1 MKNTSEKII
10 IHTHYSKF
18 FGKTQRINGVIMAE
32 KGNFDFLYNPI
43 KEKMQE
49 LVSHINYTTYIEKL
63 VPVDVD
69 GRFIVLETPTE
80 SFAKYITGTL
90 AKKMREAIIKADVGL
105 TDFRLKVEGSEG
117 FAYNPP
123 DEDTYSPPTN
133 LDPRFTFDN
142 FVVGKNNE
150 FVHAAALSVANDPA
164 GTYNPLFIYGGTG
177 LGKTH
182 LIQAIANKV
191 VKEKPNLKVIYVT
204 CEQFVNEII
213 DTMFTSRGLDAR
225 DRGNRLRQYYRNA
238 DVLIIDDIQFIENK
252 KAVQE
257 EFFHTFNELVSKGR
271 QIVISSD
278 HPPKELTA
286 LEERLRTRFSGGLLF
301 DILPPNFETK
311 IAILKRKAFEKKCIV
326 PDDVLT
332 FLAQDSGDDVRTLE
346 GRLTKVI
353 FASKLHEE
361 PITVSLARSALNE
374 AVSEGSEEIT
384 ADSVINA
391 VTGFYRISKADLTGK
406 SKKKEVVIPR
416 QICCY
421 LMCDLLSL
429 PLIAIGKVLGGRDHT
444 TILYSRDKIVEM
456 CRVND
461 KIAKE
466 VDDIKN
472 IILKK

>member
-1 MKNTSEKII
+1 
-10 IHTHYSKF
+10 
-18 FGKTQRINGVIMAE
+18 MAE
-32 KGNFDFLYNPI
+32 KGNFDFLYDPI
-43 KEKMQE
+43 KQKMQE

-90 AKKMREAIIKADVGL
+90 AEKMREAIIKADVGL
-105 TDFRLKVEGSEG
+105 TDFRLKVEGSDN
-117 FAYNPP
+117 FAYNAPEDGGYNPP
-123 DEDTYSPPTN
+123 SN
-133 LDPRFTFDN
+133 LDKKYTFES

-150 FVHAAALSVANDPA
+150 FVHAAALSVADDPA

-182 LIQAIANKV
+182 LIQAIANKII
-191 VKEKPNLKVIYVT
+191 KEKPDLKVIYVT

-213 DTMFTSRGLDAR
+213 DTMFTGRGPDAR

-238 DVLIIDDIQFIENK
+238 DVLIVDDIQFIENK

-257 EFFHTFNELVSKGR
+257 EFFHTFNELVSKGK

-311 IAILKRKAFEKKCIV
+311 IAILKRKAFEKKCLV

-361 PITVSLARSALNE
+361 PITVKLARSALNE
-374 AVSEGSEEIT
+374 AVSEPGKEEIT
-384 ADSVINA
+384 PESVIAA
-391 VTGFYRISKADLTGK
+391 VTSFYRLSKNDLAGK
-406 SKKKEVVIPR
+406 SKKKEIVIPR

-421 LMCDLLSL
+421 LMCELLSL
-429 PLIAIGKVLGGRDHT
+429 PLISIGKVLGGRDHT
-444 TILYSRDKIVEM
+444 TILYSRDKVDEI

-461 KIAKE
+461 KIAKD

>member
-1 MKNTSEKII
+1 
-10 IHTHYSKF
+10 
-18 FGKTQRINGVIMAE
+18 MAE
-32 KGNFDFLYNPI
+32 KGNFDFIYNPI
-43 KEKMQE
+43 KEKIQE
-49 LVSHINYTTYIEKL
+49 LVSHITYTTYIEKL
-63 VPVDVD
+63 VPVAID

-80 SFAKYITGTL
+80 LFASYITGQL
-90 AKKMREAIIKADVGL
+90 NEKIREAIIKADVGL
-105 TDFRLKVEGSEG
+105 VDFRLKVEGSDG
-117 FAYNPP
+117 YAYNSP
-123 DEDTYSPPTN
+123 DEEEEITPPSN
-133 LDPRFTFDN
+133 LDKKYTFDS
-142 FVVGKNNE
+142 FVVGNSNE
-150 FVHAAALSVANDPA
+150 FVYAAALSVASDPA

-182 LIQAIANKV
+182 LLQAIANKV
-191 VKEKPNLKVIYVT
+191 VADKPNFKVIYVT

-213 DTMFTSRGLDAR
+213 DTMFTSRGPDAR
-225 DRGNRLRQYYRNA
+225 DKGNKLRQYYRSA

-257 EFFHTFNELVSKGR
+257 EFFHTFNELVSKGK

-286 LEERLRTRFSGGLLF
+286 LEERLKTRFSGGLMY

-311 IAILKRKAFEKKCIV
+311 VAILKRKAFEKKCLV

-353 FASKLHEE
+353 FASRLHEE
-361 PITVSLARSALNE
+361 PITVELARSALNE
-374 AVSEGSEEIT
+374 AVSEGVEEIT
-384 ADSVINA
+384 SDSIISA
-391 VTGFYRISKADLTGK
+391 VTGYYKISRDDLIGK
-406 SKKKEVVIPR
+406 SKKKEIVIPR

-421 LMCDLLSL
+421 LMCDLLSR
-429 PLIAIGKVLGGRDHT
+429 PLISIGKELGGRDHT
-444 TILYSRDKIVEM
+444 TILYSRDKVEEM
-456 CRVND
+456 CGVND
-461 KIAKE
+461 KIAKD

>member
-1 MKNTSEKII
+1 
-10 IHTHYSKF
+10 
-18 FGKTQRINGVIMAE
+18 MAE
-32 KGNFDFLYNPI
+32 KGNFDFIYNPI
-43 KEKMQE
+43 KEKIRE
-49 LVSHINYTTYIEKL
+49 SISHIYFSTYIENL
-63 VPVDVD
+63 TPVDID

-80 SFAKYITGTL
+80 TFAKFITGTL
-90 AKKMREAIIKADVGL
+90 SDKIRDAIIRADVGIS
-105 TDFRLKVEGSEG
+105 DFRLKVAGSEG
-117 FAYNPP
+117 YAMNAPCEEYFSAPV
-123 DEDTYSPPTN
+123 N
-133 LDPRFTFDN
+133 LDKKYTFES

-182 LIQAIANKV
+182 LMQAIANKIV
-191 VKEKPNLKVIYVT
+191 NDKPELKVVYVT
-204 CEQFVNEII
+204 SEQFTNDII
-213 DTMFTSRGLDAR
+213 DNMFTSRGPDAR
-225 DRGNRLRQYYRNA
+225 DKGNRLRQYYRSA
-238 DVLIIDDIQFIENK
+238 DVLIVDDIQFIEKK

-257 EFFHTFNELVSKGR
+257 EFFHTFNELVAKGK

-278 HPPKELTA
+278 HPPKELTL

-311 IAILKRKAFEKKCIV
+311 IAILKRKALEKKCIV

-353 FASKLHEE
+353 FASRLHEE
-361 PITVSLARSALNE
+361 PITIALARNALSE
-374 AVSEGSEEIT
+374 AVSEGGKEEIT
-384 ADSVINA
+384 PQAILNA
-391 VTGFYRISKADLTGK
+391 VTGYYHIAQGDITGK
-406 SKKKEVVIPR
+406 SKKKEIVIPR
-416 QICCY
+416 QVCCY
-421 LMCDLLSL
+421 LMCELLSL
-429 PLIAIGKVLGGRDHT
+429 PLISIGKELGGRDHT
-444 TILYSRDKIVEM
+444 TILYSRDKVDEM

-461 KIAKE
+461 KIAKD

>member
-1 MKNTSEKII
+1 
-10 IHTHYSKF
+10 
-18 FGKTQRINGVIMAE
+18 MAE
-32 KGNFDFLYNPI
+32 KGNLDFIYNPI
-43 KEKMQE
+43 KVKMRE
-49 LVSHINYTTYIEKL
+49 LVSLINYTTYIEKL
-63 VPVDVD
+63 EPIEID
-69 GRFIVLETPTE
+69 GRFIVLQTPNET
-80 SFAKYITGTL
+80 FAKYITGTL
-90 AKKMREAIIKADVGL
+90 ADKMREAIIKADVGL
-105 TDFRLKVEGSEG
+105 TDFRLKVEGGEG
-117 FAYNPP
+117 YAYNAPEEADSYAPP
-123 DEDTYSPPTN
+123 AN
-133 LDPRFTFDN
+133 LDPKFTFDS

-191 VKEKPNLKVIYVT
+191 VNEKPNLKVIYVT

-213 DTMFTSRGLDAR
+213 DTMFTSRGPDAR
-225 DRGNRLRQYYRNA
+225 DRGNKLRQYYRNA

-257 EFFHTFNELVSKGR
+257 EFFHTFNELVSKGK

-311 IAILKRKAFEKKCIV
+311 IAILKRKSYEKKCLV

-361 PITVSLARSALNE
+361 PISVELARNALSE
-374 AVSEGSEEIT
+374 AVSEGKEEIT
-384 ADSVINA
+384 SETVITA
-391 VTGFYRISKADLTGK
+391 VTGYYRISKNDILGK
-406 SKKKEVVIPR
+406 SKKKEIVIPR

-421 LMCDLLSL
+421 LMCELLSL
-429 PLIAIGKVLGGRDHT
+429 PLVSIGNELGGRDHT
-444 TILYSRDKIVEM
+444 TILYSRDKVDEM
-456 CRVND
+456 LRVND
-461 KIAKE
+461 KIAKD

>member
-1 MKNTSEKII
+1 
-10 IHTHYSKF
+10 
-18 FGKTQRINGVIMAE
+18 MAE

-43 KEKMQE
+43 KLKMQE

-63 VPVDVD
+63 KPVDVD

-90 AKKMREAIIKADVGL
+90 ADKMREAIIKADVGL
-105 TDFRLKVEGSEG
+105 TDFRLKVEGSDG
-117 FAYNPP
+117 YAYNAPEE
-123 DEDTYSPPTN
+123 DESSYPSN
-133 LDPRFTFDN
+133 LDQKFTFDN

-150 FVHAAALSVANDPA
+150 FVHAAALSVADDPA

-182 LIQAIANKV
+182 LIQAIGNKIR
-191 VKEKPNLKVIYVT
+191 KEKPNLRVVYVT
-204 CEQFVNEII
+204 CDKFFNDII
-213 DTMFTSRGLDAR
+213 DSMLGHGVDSRSK
-225 DRGNRLRQYYRNA
+225 GNRLRQYYRGA
-238 DVLIIDDIQFIENK
+238 DVLIIDDIQFIAKK

-257 EFFHTFNELVSKGR
+257 EFFHIFNELVSKGK

-278 HPPKELTA
+278 QHPKELTE

-301 DILPPNFETK
+301 DILPPNLETK
-311 IAILKRKAFEKKCIV
+311 IAILKQKAFEKKCFV
-326 PDDVLT
+326 PDEVLS

-353 FASKLHEE
+353 FASKLHEV
-361 PITVSLARSALNE
+361 PISVSLARNALSE
-374 AVSEGSEEIT
+374 AVAEPGKEEIT
-384 ADSVINA
+384 PESVISA
-391 VTGFYRISKADLTGK
+391 VTGYYRISRNDLVGK
-406 SKKKEVVIPR
+406 SKKKEIVIPR

-421 LMCDLLSL
+421 LMCELLSL
-429 PLIAIGKVLGGRDHT
+429 PLISIGKVLGGRDHT
-444 TILYSRDKIVEM
+444 TILYSRDKVDEM

-461 KIAKE
+461 KLAKD

>member
-1 MKNTSEKII
+1 
-10 IHTHYSKF
+10 
-18 FGKTQRINGVIMAE
+18 MAE
-32 KGNFDFLYNPI
+32 KGNFDWIFDPI

-49 LVSHINYTTYIEKL
+49 LVTHINYTTYIEKL

-80 SFAKYITGTL
+80 TFAKHITGTL
-90 AKKMREAIIKADVGL
+90 AEKMREAIIKADVGV
-105 TDFRLKVEGSEG
+105 TDFRLKVEGSDG
-117 FAYNPP
+117 YAYNSP
-123 DEDTYSPPTN
+123 DEEEIVPPVN
-133 LDPRFTFDN
+133 LDKKFTFES

-150 FVHAAALSVANDPA
+150 FVYAAALSVAEDPA

-182 LIQAIANKV
+182 LIQAIANKIV
-191 VKEKPNLKVIYVT
+191 AEKPNLKVIYVT

-213 DTMFTSRGLDAR
+213 DTMFTSRGPEAR
-225 DRGNRLRQYYRNA
+225 DKGNKLRQYYRNA

-257 EFFHTFNELVSKGR
+257 EFFHTFNELVAKGK

-346 GRLTKVI
+346 GRLTKVV
-353 FASKLHEE
+353 FASRLHEE

-374 AVSEGSEEIT
+374 AVSEGKEEVTPQGII
-384 ADSVINA
+384 SA
-391 VTGFYRISKADLTGK
+391 VTAYYKITKAELTGK
-406 SKKKEVVIPR
+406 SKKKELVIPR

-421 LMCDLLSL
+421 LMCELLSL
-429 PLIAIGKVLGGRDHT
+429 PLISIGKELGGRDHT
-444 TILYSRDKIVEM
+444 TILYSRDKIEQM

-461 KIAKE
+461 KIAKD

>member
-1 MKNTSEKII
+1 
-10 IHTHYSKF
+10 
-18 FGKTQRINGVIMAE
+18 MAE
-32 KGNFDFLYNPI
+32 KGNFDFLYDPI
-43 KEKMQE
+43 KQKMQE

-90 AKKMREAIIKADVGL
+90 AEKMREAIIKADVGL
-105 TDFRLKVEGSEG
+105 TDFRLKVEGSDN
-117 FAYNPP
+117 FAYNAPEDGGYNPP
-123 DEDTYSPPTN
+123 SN
-133 LDPRFTFDN
+133 LDKKYTFES

-150 FVHAAALSVANDPA
+150 FVHAAALSVADDPA

-182 LIQAIANKV
+182 LIQAIANKII
-191 VKEKPNLKVIYVT
+191 KEKPDLKVIYVT

-213 DTMFTSRGLDAR
+213 DTMFTGRGPDAR

-238 DVLIIDDIQFIENK
+238 DVLIVDDIQFIENK

-257 EFFHTFNELVSKGR
+257 EFFHTFNELVSKGK

-311 IAILKRKAFEKKCIV
+311 IAILKRKAFEKKCLV

-361 PITVSLARSALNE
+361 PITVKLARSALNE
-374 AVSEGSEEIT
+374 AVSEPGKEEIT
-384 ADSVINA
+384 PESVIAA
-391 VTGFYRISKADLTGK
+391 VTSFYRLSKNDLAGK
-406 SKKKEVVIPR
+406 SKKKEIVIPR

-421 LMCDLLSL
+421 LMCELLSL
-429 PLIAIGKVLGGRDHT
+429 PLISIGKVLGGRDHT
-444 TILYSRDKIVEM
+444 TILYSRDKVDEM

-461 KIAKE
+461 KIAKD

>member
-1 MKNTSEKII
+1 
-10 IHTHYSKF
+10 
-18 FGKTQRINGVIMAE
+18 MAE
-32 KGNFDFLYNPI
+32 KGNFDFIYNPI

-49 LVSHINYTTYIEKL
+49 LVTPINYITYIEKL
-63 VPVDVD
+63 VPVAID

-90 AKKMREAIIKADVGL
+90 AEKMREAIIKADVGIV
-105 TDFRLKVEGSEG
+105 DFRLKVEGSDG
-117 FAYNPP
+117 YAYNSP
-123 DEDTYSPPTN
+123 DEDTEVTPPTN
-133 LDPRFTFDN
+133 VDKKYSFES
-142 FVVGKNNE
+142 FVVGGNSE
-150 FVHAAALSVANDPA
+150 FVYHAALAVANDPA

-182 LIQAIANKV
+182 ILQAIANKIV
-191 VKEKPNLKVIYVT
+191 ADKPNLKVIYVT

-213 DTMFTSRGLDAR
+213 DTMFTSRGPDAR
-225 DRGNRLRQYYRNA
+225 DKSSKLRQHYRSA
-238 DVLIIDDIQFIENK
+238 DVLIVDDIQFIENK

-257 EFFHTFNELVSKGR
+257 EFFHTFNELVSKGK

-286 LEERLRTRFSGGLLF
+286 LEERLKTRFSGGLMY
-301 DILPPNFETK
+301 DITPPDFETK
-311 IAILKRKAFEKKCIV
+311 IAILKRKAFEKKCLV

-353 FASKLHEE
+353 FASRLHEE
-361 PITVSLARSALNE
+361 PITVTLAKSALNE
-374 AVSEGSEEIT
+374 AVSEGKEEIT
-384 ADSVINA
+384 SASIISA
-391 VTGFYRISKADLTGK
+391 VTAYYRISKADLIGK
-406 SKKKEVVIPR
+406 SKKQEIVIPR

-421 LMCDLLSL
+421 LMCELLSL
-429 PLIAIGKVLGGRDHT
+429 PLISIGKEMGGRDHT
-444 TILYSRDKIVEM
+444 TILYSRDRVDEM
-456 CRVND
+456 CHVND
-461 KIAKE
+461 KIAKD

>member
-1 MKNTSEKII
+1 
-10 IHTHYSKF
+10 
-18 FGKTQRINGVIMAE
+18 MAE
-32 KGNFDFLYNPI
+32 KGNFDFIYNPI
-43 KEKMQE
+43 KEKMRE
-49 LVSHINYTTYIEKL
+49 TISHIYFTTYIENL
-63 VPVDVD
+63 TPVDID

-80 SFAKYITGTL
+80 IFAKFITGTL
-90 AKKMREAIIKADVGL
+90 ADKMRDAIIRADVGMS
-105 TDFRLKVEGSEG
+105 DFRLKVEGSDG
-117 FAYNPP
+117 FAYNAPAEEYF
-123 DEDTYSPPTN
+123 DAPTN
-133 LDPRFTFDN
+133 LDKRFTFDS

-182 LIQAIANKV
+182 LMQAIANKIV
-191 VKEKPNLKVIYVT
+191 ADKPELKVIYVT
-204 CEQFVNEII
+204 SEQFTNDII
-213 DTMFTSRGLDAR
+213 DNMFTSRGPDAR
-225 DRGNRLRQYYRNA
+225 DKSNKLRQYYRNA
-238 DVLIIDDIQFIENK
+238 DVLIIDDIQFIEKK

-257 EFFHTFNELVSKGR
+257 EFFHTFNELVAKGK

-278 HPPKELTA
+278 HPPKELTL

-301 DILPPNFETK
+301 DILPPNYETK
-311 IAILKRKAFEKKCIV
+311 IAILKRKALEKKCIV

-361 PITVSLARSALNE
+361 PISISLARSALSE
-374 AVSEGSEEIT
+374 AVSESGKEEIT
-384 ADSVINA
+384 PLSVINA
-391 VTGFYRISKADLTGK
+391 VTGYYKISRQDLIGK
-406 SKKKEVVIPR
+406 SKKKEIVIPR

-421 LMCDLLSL
+421 LMCELLSL
-429 PLIAIGKVLGGRDHT
+429 PLISIGNELGGRDHT
-444 TILYSRDKIVEM
+444 TILYSRDKVDEM

-461 KIAKE
+461 KIAKD

>member
-1 MKNTSEKII
+1 
-10 IHTHYSKF
+10 
-18 FGKTQRINGVIMAE
+18 MAE
-32 KGNFDFLYNPI
+32 KGNLDFIYNPI
-43 KEKMQE
+43 KVKMRE
-49 LVSHINYTTYIEKL
+49 LVSLINYTTYIEKL
-63 VPVDVD
+63 EPVEID
-69 GRFIVLETPTE
+69 GRFIVLQTPNET
-80 SFAKYITGTL
+80 FAKYITGTL
-90 AKKMREAIIKADVGL
+90 ADKMREAIIKADVGL
-105 TDFRLKVEGSEG
+105 TDFRLKVEGGEG
-117 FAYNPP
+117 YAYNAPEEADSYAPP
-123 DEDTYSPPTN
+123 AN
-133 LDPRFTFDN
+133 LDPKFTFDS

-191 VKEKPNLKVIYVT
+191 VNEKPNLKVIYVT

-213 DTMFTSRGLDAR
+213 DTMFTSRGPDAR
-225 DRGNRLRQYYRNA
+225 DRGNKLRQYYRNA

-257 EFFHTFNELVSKGR
+257 EFFHTFNELVSKGK

-311 IAILKRKAFEKKCIV
+311 IAILKRKSFEKKCLV

-361 PITVSLARSALNE
+361 PITIALARSALSE
-374 AVSEGSEEIT
+374 AVSEPGKEEIT
-384 ADSVINA
+384 PESV
-391 VTGFYRISKADLTGK
+391 VTAITGYYRISKQDLTGK
-406 SKKKEVVIPR
+406 SKKKEIVIPR

-421 LMCDLLSL
+421 LMCELLSL
-429 PLIAIGKVLGGRDHT
+429 PLISIGKVLGGRDHT
-444 TILYSRDKIVEM
+444 TILYSRDKVDEM

-461 KIAKE
+461 KIAKD

>member
-1 MKNTSEKII
+1 
-10 IHTHYSKF
+10 
-18 FGKTQRINGVIMAE
+18 MAE
-32 KGNFDFLYNPI
+32 KGNFDFIYNPI
-43 KEKMQE
+43 KEKMRE
-49 LVSHINYTTYIEKL
+49 TISHIYFTTYIENL
-63 VPVDVD
+63 TPVDID

-80 SFAKYITGTL
+80 IFAKFITGTL
-90 AKKMREAIIKADVGL
+90 ADKMRDAIIRADVGIS
-105 TDFRLKVEGSEG
+105 DFRLKVEGSDG
-117 FAYNPP
+117 FAYNAPAEEYF
-123 DEDTYSPPTN
+123 DAPTN
-133 LDPRFTFDN
+133 LDKRFTFDS

-182 LIQAIANKV
+182 LMQAIANKIV
-191 VKEKPNLKVIYVT
+191 ADKPELKVIYVT
-204 CEQFVNEII
+204 SEQFTNDII
-213 DTMFTSRGLDAR
+213 DNMFTSRGPDAR
-225 DRGNRLRQYYRNA
+225 DKSNKLRQYYRNA
-238 DVLIIDDIQFIENK
+238 DVLIIDDIQFIEKK

-257 EFFHTFNELVSKGR
+257 EFFHTFNELVAKGK

-278 HPPKELTA
+278 HPPKELTL

-301 DILPPNFETK
+301 DILPPNYETK
-311 IAILKRKAFEKKCIV
+311 IAILKRKALEKKCIV

-361 PITVSLARSALNE
+361 PISISLARSALSE
-374 AVSEGSEEIT
+374 AVSESGKEEIT
-384 ADSVINA
+384 PLSVINA
-391 VTGFYRISKADLTGK
+391 VTGYYKISRQALIGK
-406 SKKKEVVIPR
+406 SKKKEIVITR

-421 LMCDLLSL
+421 LMCELLSL
-429 PLIAIGKVLGGRDHT
+429 PLISIGNELGGRDHT
-444 TILYSRDKIVEM
+444 TILYSRDKVDEM

-461 KIAKE
+461 KIAKD